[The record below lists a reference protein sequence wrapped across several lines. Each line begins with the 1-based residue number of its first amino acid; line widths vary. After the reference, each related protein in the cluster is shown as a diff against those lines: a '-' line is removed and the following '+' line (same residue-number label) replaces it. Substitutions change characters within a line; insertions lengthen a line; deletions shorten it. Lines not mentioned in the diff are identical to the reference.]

1 MSVIKKNMRLKNHE
15 EKSIAVIG
23 LGKAGLPL
31 AAVIANSGITV
42 IGIDADKKRC
52 DIINKGI
59 NPIPEEA
66 GLEEL
71 IKKFG
76 GKTLVASTEYQDAEK
91 CKFFIVIV
99 PLFIDQNNQP
109 DFTILENAFRNVG
122 KVVKKGD
129 CVVLE
134 TTVPPGT
141 TETKVK
147 NWLEEESRL
156 HVGEFYLA
164 YSPERIMTG
173 VSISRL
179 KEFPKIIGGVDQRS
193 GKIALNTYKQF
204 IGNLSLVSTARIAEF
219 VKVIEGCYR
228 FTNIA
233 LANELFKIAE
243 ELHVDFFEARKYA
256 NHQYCDIHLPSTGV
270 GGHCIP
276 VYPWFLIKDME
287 KRNKQDLTQIL
298 LASYCVND
306 GMVDFWVQRIIA
318 FCKNIKKP
326 LKQVKICIK
335 GISFRKGVKSTYKSR
350 NLALVERLQ
359 ERGFNVYVYD
369 DLYSRKEIERMNLSF
384 STPDKVDVVFN
395 PFTFELTNQKIR

>member
-1 MSVIKKNMRLKNHE
+1 VIKRNIHQKNFEGKTV
-15 EKSIAVIG
+15 AVVG

-31 AAVIANSGITV
+31 AAVIANTGSAV
-42 IGIDADKKRC
+42 LGIDVDGKRC
-52 DIINKGI
+52 KKINEGI

-76 GKTLVASTEYQDAEK
+76 GKTLIASTKYQDAEK
-91 CKFFIVIV
+91 YKFFIVIV
-99 PLFIDQNNQP
+99 PLFIDEKNEP

-122 KVVKKGD
+122 KILKKGD

-147 NWLEEESRL
+147 KLLEEESGL

-179 KEFPKIIGGVDQRS
+179 REFPKIIGGVDPRS
-193 GKIALNTYKQF
+193 GKIAFDKYKQF
-204 IGNLSLVSTARIAEF
+204 IGHLSLVSSARIAEY

-233 LANELFKIAE
+233 LANELYKIAE
-243 ELHVDFFEARKYA
+243 ELHIDFFEARKYA

-287 KRNKQDLTQIL
+287 KRNKQDLTQML
-298 LASYCVND
+298 LSSYCVND
-306 GMVDFWVQRIIA
+306 SMVDFWVQRIIA
-318 FCKNIKKP
+318 FCKKLKKP

-335 GISFRKGVKSTYKSR
+335 GISFREGVKSTYKSR
-350 NLALVERLQ
+350 NLALVKRLK
-359 ERGFNVYVYD
+359 EKGFKVYVYD
-369 DLYSRKEIERMNLSF
+369 ELYSRKEIEQMTLSF
-384 STPDKVDVVFN
+384 STPGEVDVVFN
-395 PFTFELTNQKIR
+395 PFTFELTNKKI

>member
-1 MSVIKKNMRLKNHE
+1 VIKRNIHQKNFE
-15 EKSIAVIG
+15 EKTVAVVG

-31 AAVIANSGITV
+31 AAVIANTGSAV
-42 IGIDADKKRC
+42 LGIDVDGKRC
-52 DIINKGI
+52 KKINEGI

-76 GKTLVASTEYQDAEK
+76 GKTLIASTKYQDAEK
-91 CKFFIVIV
+91 YKFFIVIV
-99 PLFIDQNNQP
+99 PLFIDEKNEP

-122 KVVKKGD
+122 KILKKGD

-147 NWLEEESRL
+147 KLLEEESGL

-179 KEFPKIIGGVDQRS
+179 REFPKIIGGVDPRS
-193 GKIALNTYKQF
+193 GKIAFDKYKQF
-204 IGNLSLVSTARIAEF
+204 IGHLSLVSSARIAEY

-233 LANELFKIAE
+233 LANELYKIAE
-243 ELHVDFFEARKYA
+243 ELHIDFFEARKYA

-287 KRNKQDLTQIL
+287 KRNKQDLTQML
-298 LASYCVND
+298 LSSYCVND
-306 GMVDFWVQRIIA
+306 SMVDFWVQRIIA
-318 FCKNIKKP
+318 FCKKLKKP

-335 GISFRKGVKSTYKSR
+335 GISFREGVKSTYKSR
-350 NLALVERLQ
+350 NLALVKRLK
-359 ERGFNVYVYD
+359 EKGFKVYVYD
-369 DLYSRKEIERMNLSF
+369 ELYSRKEIEQMTLSF
-384 STPDKVDVVFN
+384 STPGEVDVVFN
-395 PFTFELTNQKIR
+395 PFTFELTNKKI